1 MLSSPMSAE
10 RDLRRDNLP
19 EETRTNK
26 DINDVEFDVW
36 ASQVRRQMMASLK
49 RRTFVYGD
57 FWGNNARANQAKSAQ
72 QEQEPTPA
80 TDAEQ

>member
-10 RDLRRDNLP
+10 RDFEQDNFP
-19 EETRTNK
+19 EEIRTNEEMNGLDF
-26 DINDVEFDVW
+26 DIW

-57 FWGNNARANQAKSAQ
+57 FWGNNARANKSQAA
-72 QEQEPTPA
+72 EPEKDL
-80 TDAEQ
+80 DA